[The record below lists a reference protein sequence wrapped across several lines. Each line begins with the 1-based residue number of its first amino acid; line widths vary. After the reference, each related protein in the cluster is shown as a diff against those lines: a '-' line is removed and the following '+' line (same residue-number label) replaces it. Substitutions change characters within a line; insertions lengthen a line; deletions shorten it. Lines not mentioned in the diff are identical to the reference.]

1 MIAMTRRKGDTFAKS
16 VAFRPVVQEF
26 LDEMAAALTSG
37 DGKAAADLWSLPALI
52 VTDAGVEP
60 VDTVR
65 QLEEM
70 FGGAKEQYNARGITD
85 TRGEIEDVEW
95 LTEMIVRVDVRWPWL
110 DKNGEEQGSE
120 SSSYVLRRGDDG
132 RLRMHVAVMR
142 GTEDVN
148 EG

>member
-1 MIAMTRRKGDTFAKS
+1 MITMTRRKDDSFVKS

-37 DGKAAADLWSLPALI
+37 DGKAAAELWSLPALI
-52 VTDAGVEP
+52 VTDHGVES
-60 VDTVR
+60 VTTVK
-65 QLEEM
+65 QLEQM

-110 DKNGEEQGSE
+110 DKNGAEQGSE

-142 GTEDVN
+142 GIENLN
-148 EG
+148 EE

>member
-37 DGKAAADLWSLPALI
+37 DGKAAAALWSLPAILI
-52 VTDAGVEP
+52 SDAGVES
-60 VDTVR
+60 VDTVE
-65 QLEEM
+65 QLEEL
-70 FGGAKEQYNARGITD
+70 FGGAREHYNELGITS
-85 TRGEIEDVEW
+85 TRGEIEDVDW

-110 DKNGEEQGSE
+110 DKNGDRQGSE
-120 SSSYVLRRGDDG
+120 CSSYVLRRGDDG

-142 GTEDVN
+142 GTENVN